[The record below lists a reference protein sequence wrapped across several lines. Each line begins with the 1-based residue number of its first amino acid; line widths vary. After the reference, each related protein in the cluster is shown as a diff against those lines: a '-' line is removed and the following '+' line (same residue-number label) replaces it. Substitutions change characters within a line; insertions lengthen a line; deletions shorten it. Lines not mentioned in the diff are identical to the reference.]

1 MVFQHP
7 SHLLCLYIS
16 GTQVAENTVP
26 LLTRVPECHFSLR
39 SITLKEI
46 GEEGGMVVEDDFDV
60 VEVAWVFGG
69 EVGEGD
75 GSGDAFGDDLD
86 LMGSGVL

>member
-1 MVFQHP
+1 MF
-7 SHLLCLYIS
+7 
-16 GTQVAENTVP
+16 
-26 LLTRVPECHFSLR
+26 TRVPERHFSLR
-39 SITLKEI
+39 RIALEKI

-86 LMGSGVL
+86 LMRSGVLEG